1 MNDSSSISSE
11 GVKPQKVYSF
21 WSGLFGVMLGSK
33 SRFRGLGRFFS
44 QKGWATK
51 MSFILIVAAIVSGF
65 ATYAALDEIPPLGNN
80 PDTVIW
86 LLNIDLIIL
95 LCLVMLIARR
105 ILRIWNGRREGI
117 AGSRL
122 HVRLV
127 IIFSVMAALPAII
140 MAVFS
145 AFFFHFGVQTWFSE
159 NVRTA
164 VVESQAVAAA
174 YLEEHKQVI
183 KADTLAM
190 ANDLDRNLPFLF
202 GETQNLDRLID
213 TQSLI
218 RNLSEAIV
226 VSETGKIIARSSL
239 TFTLTFEDI
248 PHYLLKQADEG
259 DVVVMT
265 NEDEDR
271 VRALVK
277 LDNWNNSYLYVGRR
291 IDPKVL
297 GHLAVTENAVEKYSQ
312 LEGSYSGLQI
322 TVTMI
327 FIVVALLLLL
337 AAIWV
342 GIVLARQL
350 VSPIAMLI
358 SVSDRVRGGDLTAR
372 VPEQKQIEEFDYL
385 AGSFNRMTS
394 QIEEQRNELIA
405 ANRMLDQRRRL
416 TETVLAGVS
425 AGVVGVNREGCIT
438 FANNAASDLF
448 EKENDEFVG
457 GVITNLIPEMEEY
470 LNRAHENNQ
479 KVTQFDIPYLN
490 ESGKKLILH
499 IRIAI
504 ELIGEDEQGAILTF
518 DDITEL
524 QSAERKAAWADVARR
539 IAHEIKNPLTPIQ
552 LSAERLKRKYLDE
565 IKSDPETF
573 EICIETIIRH
583 VGDIGRMVNEFSD
596 FARMPEAQ
604 LKLQSID
611 TYIREV
617 IMLQKQAHRKI
628 KFDFI
633 NELGGD
639 QKVLCDEQQLRQA
652 LVNLVQNSV
661 DAIQH
666 QDESVSGDVHILL
679 QGIDDNIVLV
689 VSDSGRGLP
698 EGEEASNLTEP
709 YVTHRPKGTGLGL
722 AIVKKIMEDHNG
734 KLVMGADKYL
744 KGKKLTGASVAL
756 LFPKTAEQELK
767 KSA

>member
-1 MNDSSSISSE
+1 MNDSNQMSNE
-11 GVKPQKVYSF
+11 AFKPQKNYNF
-21 WSGLFGVMLGSK
+21 WSNFFAVVLGPK
-33 SRFRGLGRFFS
+33 SRLRGLSRFFS
-44 QKGWATK
+44 KRGLATNL
-51 MSFILIVAAIVSGF
+51 SFVLILAAIISGF
-65 ATYAALDEIPPLGNN
+65 ATYVALTEAPPFGNN
-80 PDTVIW
+80 PDIVIW
-86 LLNIDLIIL
+86 LLNLDMIIL
-95 LCLVMLIARR
+95 LLLVTLIARR
-105 ILRIWNGRREGI
+105 ILRIWSGRREGI
-117 AGSRL
+117 AGSKL

-127 IIFSVMAALPAII
+127 IIFSIMAALPAII

-164 VVESQAVAAA
+164 VVESQAVATA

-190 ANDLDRNLPFLF
+190 ANDVDRNAPLFLS
-202 GETQNLDRLID
+202 ENNNLNELMD
-213 TQSLI
+213 TQSFI
-218 RNLSEAIV
+218 RNLSEAIIF
-226 VSETGKIIARSSL
+226 SEAGKIIARSSL
-239 TFTLTFEDI
+239 TFTLTFENI
-248 PHYLLKQADEG
+248 PNYLLKQAGEG
-259 DVVVMT
+259 DVVVMAS
-265 NEDEDR
+265 EDEDR

-277 LDNWNNSYLYVGRR
+277 LNNWNDSYLYVGRR
-291 IDPKVL
+291 IDPTVL
-297 GHLAVTENAVEKYSQ
+297 GHLAATEKAVERYSQ

-350 VSPIAMLI
+350 VSPIITLI

-425 AGVVGVNREGCIT
+425 AGVVGVDCDGRIT
-438 FANNAASDLF
+438 FANNVASNLF
-448 EKENDEFVG
+448 DQENDDFVG
-457 GVITNLIPEMEEY
+457 TNITNLIPELSDY
-470 LNRAHENNQ
+470 LKKAHENSQ
-479 KVTQFDIPYLN
+479 KITQFDTPYVN
-490 ESGKKLILH
+490 DEGKKLVLH

-504 ELIGEDEQGAILTF
+504 ELIGEDQQGAILTF

-552 LSAERLKRKYLDE
+552 LSAERLKRKYLEE

-573 EICIETIIRH
+573 EVCTDTIIRH

-617 IMLQKQAHRKI
+617 LTLQKQAHGQI
-628 KFDFI
+628 KFDFK
-633 NELGGD
+633 NELVRG
-639 QKVLCDEQQLRQA
+639 QRVLCDEQQLRQA
-652 LVNLVQNSV
+652 VVNLVQNSV

-666 QDESVSGDVHILL
+666 QDKTVSGDVHILL
-679 QGIDDNIVLV
+679 KDVGDAVALV
-689 VSDSGRGLP
+689 VSDSGKGLP
-698 EGEEASNLTEP
+698 EDEEPSNLTEP

-734 KLVMGADKYL
+734 KVVMGASKYL
-744 KGKKLTGASVAL
+744 SDNKLTGASVAL
-756 LFPKTAEQELK
+756 LFPKSEEQTLK